1 MYLRTVKAKGAEGI
15 EFEYI
20 RLVEAYWENGRS
32 KQRII
37 ANLGRKDLLAP
48 HLESLIELLSGGK
61 KTNSSSVC
69 AEPIEATHAACWGPM
84 LVARSLWRELGLESI
99 LDALAPKTKST
110 QKAGKLPLADRVLVL
125 VANRLCRP
133 GSEHALAQWL
143 ESDFV
148 CGRDGKRILAPWK
161 QQGRVRVDL
170 NWLQEWYRTLDQLL
184 ACKERIEVE
193 LFARLRDL
201 FHLQVEMIFYDLTST
216 YFEGRGPVGLAG
228 FGHSRDGKAR
238 NRQVQLGLV
247 MINGWP
253 IAHHVFN
260 GSLRDCQTLEGVL
273 KDLQQRFGLGRVIFV
288 GDRGMVTIQ
297 NLALLRQRGQGYL
310 VGLKRRRNEVVNR
323 YIEAAAQG
331 QWQQCPVGIS
341 AQEKEPV
348 PRTMVTEV
356 AGEEPGVR
364 VFVVRSEERLSYE
377 RAMRQ
382 AAMEKTRQALEKLA
396 LRVAAGRL
404 KKAQKIGEAA
414 ARILGRNHGSRYYGW
429 SLEQGVFRYFEH
441 PVHLSPEKALEGKY
455 VIQTEEV
462 GLSAVQAVEAYK
474 DLSEV
479 ERSFRELKDLVEMRP
494 IYHHRL
500 NRVRAHIFIAALAF
514 LLARALEKKLKAAAV
529 PMSSAQAL
537 EALRTMHVVDIRVGA
552 EIRRGVTAGNH
563 QARQILAALGIGDRE
578 PAPDS
583 SIIRENAR
591 LVTK

>member
-1 MYLRTVKAKGAEGI
+1 MYLRTVKAKGAEGV

-20 RLVEAYWENGRS
+20 RLVEAHWENGRS

-61 KTNSSSVC
+61 KTKSSSLC
-69 AEPIEATHAACWGPM
+69 AEAIEATQAACWGPM

-99 LDALAPKTKST
+99 VDGLEPKTKHV
-110 QKAGKLPLADRVLVL
+110 QKAARVPFADRVLVL

-161 QQGRVRVDL
+161 QQGRVRVEMS
-170 NWLQEWYRTLDQLL
+170 WLQEWYRTLDQLL
-184 ACKERIEVE
+184 ARKDHIEVE
-193 LFARLRDL
+193 LFGRLRDL
-201 FHLQVEMIFYDLTST
+201 FHLEVEMVFYDLTST

-228 FGHSRDGKAR
+228 FGHSRDGKPR
-238 NRQVQLGLV
+238 NRQLQVGLV

-253 IAHHVFN
+253 IAHHVFD
-260 GSLRDCQTLEGVL
+260 GSLRDCATVEAVL
-273 KDLQQRFGLGRVIFV
+273 KDLQERFGLGRVIFV

-297 NLALLRQRGQGYL
+297 NLALLRERGQGYL
-310 VGLKRRRNEVVNR
+310 LGLKRRRNEQVNG
-323 YIEAAAQG
+323 YIQAATQG
-331 QWQQCPVGIS
+331 RWQECPVGIS
-341 AQEKEPV
+341 AREKDEV

-356 AGEEPGVR
+356 AGQEPGVR
-364 VFVVRSEERLSYE
+364 VFVVQSEERLGYE
-377 RAMRQ
+377 RGMRE

-396 LRVAAGRL
+396 GRVAAGRL
-404 KKAQKIGEAA
+404 KQAQKIGAAA

-429 SLEQGVFRYFEH
+429 SFEQGVFRYFEH
-441 PVHLSPEKALEGKY
+441 PGHLAPEKALEGKY
-455 VIQTEEV
+455 VIQTEESD
-462 GLSAVQAVEAYK
+462 LSAVQAVEAYK

-479 ERSFRELKDLVEMRP
+479 ERSFRELKDLIEMRP
-494 IYHHRL
+494 IYHRRPK
-500 NRVRAHIFIAALAF
+500 RVRAHIFVAALAF
-514 LLARALEKKLKAAAV
+514 LLARTLEKKLKAAGV

-552 EIRRGVTAGNH
+552 EIRRGVTGGNH
-563 QARQILAALGIGDRE
+563 QARQILAALGISDRE
-578 PAPDS
+578 PIQTDP
-583 SIIRENAR
+583 IVRENAR

>member
-1 MYLRTVKAKGAEGI
+1 MYLRTVRAKGAEGV

-20 RLVEAYWENGRS
+20 RLVEAYWENGHS
-32 KQRII
+32 KQRVI

-48 HLESLIELLSGGK
+48 HLESLIELLGGGQRTK
-61 KTNSSSVC
+61 GSSA
-69 AEPIEATHAACWGPM
+69 AERIEATFAACWGPM
-84 LVARSLWRELGLESI
+84 LVARWLWRELGLENI
-99 LDALAPKTKST
+99 LDGLASKTNRV
-110 QKAGKLPLADRVLVL
+110 QKAGRLPFADRVLVL

-133 GSEHALAQWL
+133 SSEHALGQWL

-148 CGRDGKRILAPWK
+148 CGRDGKRIVARWK

-170 NWLQEWYRTLDQLL
+170 NWLQEWYRTLDRLL
-184 ACKERIEVE
+184 AHKERIEVE

-201 FHLQVEMIFYDLTST
+201 FHLQVEMVFYDLTST

-228 FGHSRDGKAR
+228 FGYSRDGKAR
-238 NRQVQLGLV
+238 NRQVQVGLV

-253 IAHHVFN
+253 IAHHVFD
-260 GSLRDCQTLEGVL
+260 GSLRDSASVEMVL
-273 KDLQQRFGLGRVIFV
+273 KDLQERFGLGRVIFV

-310 VGLKRRRNEVVNR
+310 VGLKRRRNEQVDR
-323 YIEAAAQG
+323 YIQAAAQG
-331 QWQQCPVGIS
+331 PWQDCPVGIT
-341 AQEKEPV
+341 AMEREEV

-364 VFVVRSEERLSYE
+364 VFVVQSEERLAYE
-377 RAMRQ
+377 RAMRE
-382 AAMEKTRQALEKLA
+382 AAMEKTRPALEKLS

-429 SLEQGVFRYFEH
+429 SFEKGLFRYFEH
-441 PVHLSPEKALEGKY
+441 RGHLAPEKALEGKY
-455 VIQTEEV
+455 VIQTEELDL
-462 GLSAVQAVEAYK
+462 GAVQAVEAYK
-474 DLSEV
+474 DLSEI

-494 IYHHRL
+494 IYHRRPK
-500 NRVRAHIFIAALAF
+500 RVRAHIFIAALAF
-514 LLARALEKKLKAAAV
+514 LLARALEKKLKAARV

-537 EALRTMHVVDIRVGA
+537 EALRTMHVVDIRVGT

-563 QARQILAALGIGDRE
+563 QARQILAALGISDRE
-578 PAPDS
+578 PLQTQS
-583 SIIRENAR
+583 SEKMPA
-591 LVTK
+591 

>member
-1 MYLRTVKAKGAEGI
+1 MYLRTVRAKGAEGV

-20 RLVEAYWENGRS
+20 RLVEAYWENGHS
-32 KQRII
+32 KQRVI

-48 HLESLIELLSGGK
+48 HLESLIELLGGGQRTK
-61 KTNSSSVC
+61 GSSA
-69 AEPIEATHAACWGPM
+69 AERIEATFAACWGPM
-84 LVARSLWRELGLESI
+84 LVARWLWRELGLENI
-99 LDALAPKTKST
+99 LDGLASKTNRV
-110 QKAGKLPLADRVLVL
+110 QKAGRLPFADRVLVL

-133 GSEHALAQWL
+133 SSEHALGQWL

-148 CGRDGKRILAPWK
+148 CGRDGKRIVARWK

-170 NWLQEWYRTLDQLL
+170 NWLQEWYRTLDRLL
-184 ACKERIEVE
+184 AHKERIEVE

-201 FHLQVEMIFYDLTST
+201 FHLQVEMVFYDLTST

-228 FGHSRDGKAR
+228 FGYSRDGKAR
-238 NRQVQLGLV
+238 NRQVQVGLV

-253 IAHHVFN
+253 IAHHVFD
-260 GSLRDCQTLEGVL
+260 GSLRDSASVEMVL
-273 KDLQQRFGLGRVIFV
+273 KDLQERFGLGRVIFV

-310 VGLKRRRNEVVNR
+310 VGLKRRRNEQVDR
-323 YIEAAAQG
+323 YIQAAAQG
-331 QWQQCPVGIS
+331 PWQDCPVGIT
-341 AQEKEPV
+341 AMEREKV

-356 AGEEPGVR
+356 AGEEPNVR
-364 VFVVRSEERLSYE
+364 VFVVQSEERLAYE
-377 RAMRQ
+377 RGMRE
-382 AAMEKTRQALEKLA
+382 AAMEKTRQALEKLS

-429 SLEQGVFRYFEH
+429 SFEKGLFRYFEH
-441 PVHLSPEKALEGKY
+441 PGHLAPEKALEGKY
-455 VIQTEEV
+455 VIQTEELD
-462 GLSAVQAVEAYK
+462 LSAVQAVEAYK
-474 DLSEV
+474 DLSEI

-494 IYHHRL
+494 IYHRRPK
-500 NRVRAHIFIAALAF
+500 RVRAHIFIAALAF
-514 LLARALEKKLKAAAV
+514 LLARALEKKLKAATV

-537 EALRTMHVVDIRVGA
+537 EALRTMHVVDIRVGT

-563 QARQILAALGIGDRE
+563 QARQILAALGISDRE
-578 PAPDS
+578 PLQTQS
-583 SIIRENAR
+583 SEKNAR

>member
-1 MYLRTVKAKGAEGI
+1 MYLRTVRAKGAEGV

-20 RLVEAYWENGRS
+20 RLVEAYWENGHS
-32 KQRII
+32 KQRVI

-48 HLESLIELLSGGK
+48 HLESLIELLGGGQRTK
-61 KTNSSSVC
+61 GSSA
-69 AEPIEATHAACWGPM
+69 AERIEATLAACWGPM
-84 LVARSLWRELGLESI
+84 LVARWLWRELGLENI
-99 LDALAPKTKST
+99 LDGLASKTNRV
-110 QKAGKLPLADRVLVL
+110 QKAGRLPFADRVLVL

-133 GSEHALAQWL
+133 SSEHALGQWL

-148 CGRDGKRILAPWK
+148 CGRDGKRIVARWK

-170 NWLQEWYRTLDQLL
+170 NWLQEWYRTLDRLL
-184 ACKERIEVE
+184 AHKERIEVE

-201 FHLQVEMIFYDLTST
+201 FHLQVEMVFYDLTST

-228 FGHSRDGKAR
+228 FGYSRDGKAR
-238 NRQVQLGLV
+238 NRQVQVGLV

-253 IAHHVFN
+253 IAHHVFD
-260 GSLRDCQTLEGVL
+260 GSLRDSASVEMVL
-273 KDLQQRFGLGRVIFV
+273 KDLQERFGLGRVIFV

-310 VGLKRRRNEVVNR
+310 VGLKRRRNEQVDR
-323 YIEAAAQG
+323 YIQAAAQG
-331 QWQQCPVGIS
+331 PWQDCPVGIT
-341 AQEKEPV
+341 AMEREEV

-364 VFVVRSEERLSYE
+364 VFVVQSEERLAYE
-377 RAMRQ
+377 QGMRE
-382 AAMEKTRQALEKLA
+382 AAMEKTRQALEKLS

-429 SLEQGVFRYFEH
+429 SFEKGLFRYFEH
-441 PVHLSPEKALEGKY
+441 PGHLAPEKALEGKY
-455 VIQTEEV
+455 VIQTEELD
-462 GLSAVQAVEAYK
+462 LSAVQAVEAYK
-474 DLSEV
+474 DLSEI

-494 IYHHRL
+494 IYHRRPK
-500 NRVRAHIFIAALAF
+500 RVRAHIFIAALAF
-514 LLARALEKKLKAAAV
+514 LLARALEKKLKAATV

-537 EALRTMHVVDIRVGA
+537 EALRTMHVVDIRVGT

-563 QARQILAALGIGDRE
+563 QARQILAALGISDRE
-578 PAPDS
+578 PLQTQS
-583 SIIRENAR
+583 SEKMPA
-591 LVTK
+591 

>member
-1 MYLRTVKAKGAEGI
+1 MYLRTVRAKGAEGV

-20 RLVEAYWENGRS
+20 RLVEAYWENGHS
-32 KQRII
+32 KQRVI

-48 HLESLIELLSGGK
+48 HLESLIELLGGGQRTK
-61 KTNSSSVC
+61 GSSA
-69 AEPIEATHAACWGPM
+69 AERIEATFAACWGPM
-84 LVARSLWRELGLESI
+84 LVARWLWRELGLENI
-99 LDALAPKTKST
+99 LDGLAPKTNRV
-110 QKAGKLPLADRVLVL
+110 QKAGRLPFADRVLVL

-133 GSEHALAQWL
+133 SSEHALGQWL

-148 CGRDGKRILAPWK
+148 CGRDGKRIVARWK

-170 NWLQEWYRTLDQLL
+170 NWLQEWYRTLDRLL
-184 ACKERIEVE
+184 AHKERIEVE

-201 FHLQVEMIFYDLTST
+201 FHLQVEMVFYDLTST

-228 FGHSRDGKAR
+228 FGYSRDGKAR
-238 NRQVQLGLV
+238 NRQVQVGLV

-253 IAHHVFN
+253 IAHHVFD
-260 GSLRDCQTLEGVL
+260 GSLRDSASVEMVL
-273 KDLQQRFGLGRVIFV
+273 KDLQERFGLGRVIFV

-310 VGLKRRRNEVVNR
+310 VGLKRRRNEQVDR
-323 YIEAAAQG
+323 YIQAAAQG
-331 QWQQCPVGIS
+331 PWQDCPVGIT
-341 AQEKEPV
+341 AMEREKV

-356 AGEEPGVR
+356 AGEEPNVR
-364 VFVVRSEERLSYE
+364 VFVVQSEERLAYE
-377 RAMRQ
+377 RGMRE
-382 AAMEKTRQALEKLA
+382 AAMEKTRQALEKLS

-429 SLEQGVFRYFEH
+429 SFEKGLFRYFEH
-441 PVHLSPEKALEGKY
+441 PGHLAPEKALEGKY
-455 VIQTEEV
+455 VIQTEELD
-462 GLSAVQAVEAYK
+462 LSAVQAVEAYK
-474 DLSEV
+474 DLSEI

-494 IYHHRL
+494 IYHRRPK
-500 NRVRAHIFIAALAF
+500 RVRAHIFIAALAF
-514 LLARALEKKLKAAAV
+514 LLARALEKKLKAATV

-537 EALRTMHVVDIRVGA
+537 EALRTMHVVDIRVGT

-563 QARQILAALGIGDRE
+563 QARQILAALGISDRE
-578 PAPDS
+578 PLQTQS
-583 SIIRENAR
+583 SEKNAR

>member
-1 MYLRTVKAKGAEGI
+1 MYLRTVRAKGAEGV

-20 RLVEAYWENGRS
+20 RLVEAYWETGRS

-61 KTNSSSVC
+61 KTKSSSVC
-69 AEPIEATHAACWGPM
+69 AGPIEATHAACWGPM

-99 LDALAPKTKST
+99 LDALAPKTKSM
-110 QKAGKLPLADRVLVL
+110 QKAGRLPLADRVLVL

-184 ACKERIEVE
+184 ACKDRIEVQ
-193 LFARLRDL
+193 LFGRLRDL
-201 FHLQVEMIFYDLTST
+201 FHLQVEMVFYDLTST

-228 FGHSRDGKAR
+228 FGHSRDGKPR
-238 NRQVQLGLV
+238 NRQVQVGLV

-260 GSLRDCQTLEGVL
+260 GSLRDCQTLESVL

-297 NLALLRQRGQGYL
+297 NLAILRQRGQGYL
-310 VGLKRRRNEVVNR
+310 VGLKRRRNEQVNR
-323 YIEAAAQG
+323 YIEAAAEG
-331 QWQQCPVGIS
+331 PWQECPVGIT
-341 AQEKEPV
+341 AREKEQV

-364 VFVVRSEERLSYE
+364 VFVVQSEERLSFE
-377 RAMRQ
+377 RAMRE

-429 SLEQGVFRYFEH
+429 SFEQGVFRYFEH

-462 GLSAVQAVEAYK
+462 DLSAVQAVEGYK

-479 ERSFRELKDLVEMRP
+479 ERSFRELKDLIEMRP
-494 IYHHRL
+494 IYHHRPK
-500 NRVRAHIFIAALAF
+500 RVRAHIFVAALAF
-514 LLARALEKKLKAAAV
+514 LLARTLEKKLKAAGV

-537 EALRTMHVVDIRVGA
+537 EALRTMHVVDIRVGP

-563 QARQILAALGIGDRE
+563 QARQILAALGISDRE

-583 SIIRENAR
+583 SSLEKMPA
-591 LVTK
+591 

>member
-1 MYLRTVKAKGAEGI
+1 MYLRTVKAKGAEGV

-20 RLVEAYWENGRS
+20 RLVEAYWENGHS
-32 KQRII
+32 KQRVI

-48 HLESLIELLSGGK
+48 HLESLIELLGGGQRTK
-61 KTNSSSVC
+61 GSSA
-69 AEPIEATHAACWGPM
+69 AERIEATFAACWGPM
-84 LVARSLWRELGLESI
+84 LVARWLWRELGLENI
-99 LDALAPKTKST
+99 LDGLASKTNRV
-110 QKAGKLPLADRVLVL
+110 QKAGRLPFADRVLVL

-133 GSEHALAQWL
+133 SSEHALGQWL

-148 CGRDGKRILAPWK
+148 CGRDGKRIVARWK

-184 ACKERIEVE
+184 AHKERIEVE

-201 FHLQVEMIFYDLTST
+201 FHLQVEMVFYDLTST

-228 FGHSRDGKAR
+228 FGYSRDGKAR
-238 NRQVQLGLV
+238 NRQVQVGLV

-253 IAHHVFN
+253 IAHHVFD
-260 GSLRDCQTLEGVL
+260 GSLRDSASVEMVL
-273 KDLQQRFGLGRVIFV
+273 KDLQERFGLGRVIFV

-310 VGLKRRRNEVVNR
+310 VGLKRRRNEQVDR
-323 YIEAAAQG
+323 YIQAAAQG
-331 QWQQCPVGIS
+331 PWQECPVGIT
-341 AQEKEPV
+341 AMEREKV

-356 AGEEPGVR
+356 AGEEAGVR
-364 VFVVRSEERLSYE
+364 VFVVQSEERLAYE
-377 RAMRQ
+377 RGMRE
-382 AAMEKTRQALEKLA
+382 AAMEKTRQALEKLS

-429 SLEQGVFRYFEH
+429 SFEKGLFRYFEH
-441 PVHLSPEKALEGKY
+441 PGHLAPEKALEGKY
-455 VIQTEEV
+455 VIQTEELD
-462 GLSAVQAVEAYK
+462 LSAVQAVEAYK
-474 DLSEV
+474 DLSEI

-494 IYHHRL
+494 IYHRRPK
-500 NRVRAHIFIAALAF
+500 RVRAHIFIAALAF
-514 LLARALEKKLKAAAV
+514 LLARALEKKLKAATV

-537 EALRTMHVVDIRVGA
+537 EALRTMHVVDIRVGT

-563 QARQILAALGIGDRE
+563 QARQILDALGITDRE
-578 PAPDS
+578 PLQTQS
-583 SIIRENAR
+583 SEKNAR